1 MKRYRGNL
9 NCTLLSER
17 SQAEKDIYCLV
28 SVIPLCGKGTTMEHK
43 KIPQYHFT
51 QWQRHVIIHL
61 SKFIE
66 GTTPRVNHINW
77 DFGYDVSV

>member
-51 QWQRHVIIHL
+51 Q
-61 SKFIE
+61 
-66 GTTPRVNHINW
+66 
-77 DFGYDVSV
+77 